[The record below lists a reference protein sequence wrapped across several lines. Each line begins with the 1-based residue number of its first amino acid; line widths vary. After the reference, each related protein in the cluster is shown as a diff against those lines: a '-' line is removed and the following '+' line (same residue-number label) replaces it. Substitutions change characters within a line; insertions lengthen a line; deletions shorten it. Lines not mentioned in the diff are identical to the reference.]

1 MAGMG
6 RIKKTNPRALIRGWE
21 TSGAVGQCGNG
32 ARFRAWNGCG
42 QGWQDNESRSVGW
55 GVGGMS
61 GAVWVMAGAAEA
73 WWRRGNLR
81 VGSGGDGG
89 SQEDESSGVG
99 LALRGRGGGGVGSVR
114 KITGEWRPKK
124 T

>member
-1 MAGMG
+1 MDLGG
-6 RIKKTNPRALIRGWE
+6 
-21 TSGAVGQCGNG
+21 
-32 ARFRAWNGCG
+32 
-42 QGWQDNESRSVGW
+42 
-55 GVGGMS
+55 GGMP
-61 GAVWVMAGAAEA
+61 GAVWVMAGAVEA
-73 WWRRGNLR
+73 WWRRDNLQ

-89 SQEDESSGVG
+89 SQEYESSGVG